1 MFIGKIGIVS
11 RTYRHINRY
20 RQILAILFKYGF
32 GDLVDRL
39 NVGQYLEIGMQMISR
54 KRREQMD
61 SLTREERIR
70 MALED
75 LGPTFVKLGQILST
89 RPDLVPV
96 SLIHE
101 LSKLQDEVPPF
112 PASQAKSIIESE
124 LSMTVAEIFE
134 RFESVTYAA
143 ASIGQVHRARLRT
156 GEEVIVKV
164 QRPDI
169 TKMIEVDL
177 EILLHL
183 ATLVERHVEDWEIYR
198 PTRIVEEFARV
209 IEKEIDYTVEASYA
223 ERFARQFIGN
233 DMIYIPRIFRE
244 FSTQRILTMEY
255 VPGIKVSDI
264 NRLDTEGY
272 DRKIIAD
279 RGADLLLHQVFTFGF
294 FHADPHPGNVF
305 ILPDNIICYLD
316 FGMMGSVDR
325 QSREDIADMVYAL
338 VERNESGVVDAFLRI
353 VEWEEE
359 PDRRALETD
368 MSNFMELY
376 LYKSLKDIRIEAVL
390 QQLLDLITR
399 YRLILPFDR
408 FLMMK
413 ALSTME
419 GLGLML
425 NPDFD
430 MTEKVA
436 PFIRRL
442 KMARLSPR
450 RMLSEFLQTSGE
462 VAQLLRI
469 IPGELRDIL
478 KQIKQGKVR
487 VGFEHRGL
495 ERFIFEMDRSSNRIA
510 FALIV
515 SSLIIGSS
523 LIINTDIGPFLFGLP
538 ILGLLGFS
546 MAGVLGLWLLI
557 AIIRSGR
564 I

>member
-20 RQILAILFKYGF
+20 RQILTILFKYGF

-169 TKMIEVDL
+169 TRMIEVDL

-183 ATLVERHVEDWEIYR
+183 ATLVERHVEDWEFYR

-450 RMLSEFLQTSGE
+450 RMFSEFLQTSGE

>member
-20 RQILAILFKYGF
+20 RQILTVLFKYGF
-32 GDLVDRL
+32 GDIVDRL
-39 NVGQYLEIGMQMISR
+39 NVGQYVEIGMQMVSK
-54 KRREQMD
+54 KRRANMD

-101 LSKLQDEVPPF
+101 LSKLQDDVPPF
-112 PASQAKSIIESE
+112 PASQVTAIIESE
-124 LSMTVAEIFE
+124 LSMSVADVFE
-134 RFESVTYAA
+134 RFDTIPYAA
-143 ASIGQVHRARLRT
+143 ASIGQVHRARFKT

-164 QRPDI
+164 QRPNI
-169 TKMIEVDL
+169 KQMIEVDL

-183 ATLVERHVEDWEIYR
+183 ATLVERHIEDWEIYR

-233 DMIYIPRIFRE
+233 HTIYVPRIFRE

-255 VPGIKVSDI
+255 VTGIKASDI
-264 NRLDTEGY
+264 DRLDGGGY

-279 RGADLLLHQVFTFGF
+279 RGADLLLQQVFTYGF
-294 FHADPHPGNVF
+294 FHADPHPGNIL
-305 ILPDNIICYLD
+305 ILPDNVICYLD
-316 FGMMGSVDR
+316 FGMMGWVDR

-338 VERNESGVVDAFLRI
+338 VERNESGVVDALLRI
-353 VEWEEE
+353 VEGEEE
-359 PDRRALETD
+359 PDRRALEAD
-368 MSNFMELY
+368 ISNFMELY
-376 LYKSLKDIRIEAVL
+376 LYKSLKDIRIEAIL
-390 QQLLDLITR
+390 QQLLDLITH

-408 FLMMK
+408 FLMIK
-413 ALSTME
+413 ALSTTE

-425 NPDFD
+425 DPDFD
-430 MTEKVA
+430 MTKKAA

-442 KMARLSPR
+442 KLDRLGPR
-450 RMLSEFLQTSGE
+450 RMLSEFLETGGE
-462 VAQLLRI
+462 LVQLLRI

-478 KQIKQGKVR
+478 KQVKQGKVR
-487 VGFEHRGL
+487 IGFEHRGL
-495 ERFIFEMDRSSNRIA
+495 EHFIFAMDRSSNRIA

-523 LIINTDIGPFLFGLP
+523 LIITTDIGPFLFGFP
-538 ILGLLGFS
+538 ILGLFGFTI
-546 MAGVLGLWLLI
+546 AGILGLWLLI

>member
-20 RQILAILFKYGF
+20 RQILTVLFKYGF
-32 GDLVDRL
+32 GDIVDRL
-39 NVGQYLEIGMQMISR
+39 NVGQYVEIGMQMVSK
-54 KRREQMD
+54 KRRANMD

-101 LSKLQDEVPPF
+101 LSKLQDDVPPF
-112 PASQAKSIIESE
+112 PASQVTAIIESE
-124 LSMTVAEIFE
+124 LSMSVADVFE
-134 RFESVTYAA
+134 RFDTIPYAA
-143 ASIGQVHRARLRT
+143 ASIGQVHRARFKT

-164 QRPDI
+164 QRPNI
-169 TKMIEVDL
+169 KQMIEVDL

-183 ATLVERHVEDWEIYR
+183 ATLVERHIEDWEIYR

-233 DMIYIPRIFRE
+233 HTIYVPRIFRE

-255 VPGIKVSDI
+255 VTGIKASDI
-264 NRLDTEGY
+264 DRLDGGGY

-279 RGADLLLHQVFTFGF
+279 RGADLLLQQVFTYGF
-294 FHADPHPGNVF
+294 FHADPHPGNIL
-305 ILPDNIICYLD
+305 ILPDNVICYLD
-316 FGMMGSVDR
+316 FGMMGWVDR

-338 VERNESGVVDAFLRI
+338 VERNESGVVDALLRI
-353 VEWEEE
+353 VEGEEE
-359 PDRRALETD
+359 PDRRALEAD
-368 MSNFMELY
+368 ISNFMELY
-376 LYKSLKDIRIEAVL
+376 LYKSLKDIRIEAIL
-390 QQLLDLITR
+390 QQLLDLITH

-408 FLMMK
+408 FLMIK
-413 ALSTME
+413 ALSTTE

-425 NPDFD
+425 DPDFD
-430 MTEKVA
+430 MTKKAA

-442 KMARLSPR
+442 KLDRLSPR
-450 RMLSEFLQTSGE
+450 RMLGEFLETGGE
-462 VAQLLRI
+462 LVQLLRI

-478 KQIKQGKVR
+478 KQVKQGKVR
-487 VGFEHRGL
+487 IGFEHRGL
-495 ERFIFEMDRSSNRIA
+495 EHFIFAMDRSSNRIA

-523 LIINTDIGPFLFGLP
+523 LIITTDIGPFLFGVP
-538 ILGLLGFS
+538 ILGLFGFTI
-546 MAGVLGLWLLI
+546 AGFLGLWLLI

>member
-20 RQILAILFKYGF
+20 RQILTILFKYGF

-39 NVGQYLEIGMQMISR
+39 NVGQYLEIGIQMISR

-450 RMLSEFLQTSGE
+450 RILSEFLQTSGE

>member
-169 TKMIEVDL
+169 TRMIEVDL

>member
-1 MFIGKIGIVS
+1 MFIGKIGVLS

-20 RQILAILFKYGF
+20 RQIITVLFRYGF
-32 GDLVDRL
+32 GDIVNRL
-39 NVGQYLEIGMQMISR
+39 NVGQYVEIGMQMVSK
-54 KRREQMD
+54 KRRD
-61 SLTREERIR
+61 HVDNLTREERIR
-70 MALED
+70 IALEE

-96 SLIHE
+96 SLIRE

-112 PASQAKSIIESE
+112 PVSQAREILERE
-124 LSMTVAEIFE
+124 LSMTVGEVFE
-134 RFESVTYAA
+134 RFDSVPYAA
-143 ASIGQVHRARLRT
+143 ASIGQVHRARLKT

-169 TKMIEVDL
+169 EHTIEVDL

-183 ATLVERHVEDWEIYR
+183 ATLVERHIEDWEIYR

-233 DMIYIPRIFRE
+233 DTIFIPRIFRE
-244 FSTQRILTMEY
+244 FSTRRVLTMEY
-255 VPGIKVSDI
+255 VTGIKASNVV
-264 NRLDTEGY
+264 RLDAEGY
-272 DRKIIAD
+272 DRTIIAE
-279 RGADLLLHQVFTFGF
+279 RGADLLLQQVFTHGF

-305 ILPDNIICYLD
+305 ILPGNIICYLD

-325 QSREDIADMVYAL
+325 KSREDIADMVYAL
-338 VERNESGVVDAFLRI
+338 VERDESGVVDSLLRI
-353 VEWEEE
+353 VDFEEE
-359 PDRRALETD
+359 PDRRTLEAD
-368 MSNFMELY
+368 MANFMELY
-376 LYKSLKDIRIEAVL
+376 LYKSLKDIRIQTVL
-390 QQLLDLITR
+390 QQLLELITR

-425 NPDFD
+425 DPDFD
-430 MTEKVA
+430 MTEKAA

-442 KMARLSPR
+442 KLGRLSPKR
-450 RMLSEFLQTSGE
+450 IIGEFLATSGE
-462 VAQLLRI
+462 LLQLLRI

-478 KQIKQGKVR
+478 KQVKQGKVR
-487 VGFEHRGL
+487 IGFEHRGL
-495 ERFIFEMDRSSNRIA
+495 ERLIFEVDRSSNRIA
-510 FALIV
+510 FALVV
-515 SSLIIGSS
+515 SSLIVGSS
-523 LIINTDIGPFLFGLP
+523 LVITTQVGPLLFGFP
-538 ILGLLGFS
+538 VLGLLGFS
-546 MAGVLGLWLLI
+546 MAGILGLWLLI

>member
-20 RQILAILFKYGF
+20 RQILTILFKYGF